1 MKGQKRIWK
10 KVTDTEEWRRRSK
23 IRTTEDPKEENK
35 IREQLTVKLYSRNS
49 FWKKYLK
56 WHTGKHSR
64 STEWQTLV
72 KLLDIY
78 ELKKYYSNEP
88 FLKNLQVNELQT
100 KQNDWGDISVRLG
113 GEHYS
118 FLHK

>member
-10 KVTDTEEWRRRSK
+10 KVTDTEEWPRRSK

-56 WHTGKHSR
+56 WHTGRTFQKHRMTNSSKITR
-64 STEWQTLV
+64 HLWTQEILFQWAFSEESTGKWASDKTKWLGRHQCKAWWWTL
-72 KLLDIY
+72 
-78 ELKKYYSNEP
+78 
-88 FLKNLQVNELQT
+88 
-100 KQNDWGDISVRLG
+100 
-113 GEHYS
+113 
-118 FLHK
+118 